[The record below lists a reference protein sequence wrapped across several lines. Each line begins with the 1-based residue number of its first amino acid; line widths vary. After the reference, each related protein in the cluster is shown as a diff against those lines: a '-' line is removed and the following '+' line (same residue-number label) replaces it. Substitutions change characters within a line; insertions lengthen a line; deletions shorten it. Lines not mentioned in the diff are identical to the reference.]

1 MLLIDGVKIPPLA
14 FDELQ
19 LLVIGEFELI
29 ELKIT
34 DVVVPLAILA
44 LIYAEL
50 RVLRVV
56 YDLRGFLIIQPLL
69 VYDSLQLVILLDDG
83 VQWQHYTQLIFAQIR
98 FAQLRVF
105 ELTGFRFLSYAVL
118 LEQAN

>member
-34 DVVVPLAILA
+34 DAVVPLAILA

-83 VQWQHYTQLIFAQIR
+83 VQWQHCTQLIFAQIL

-105 ELTGFRFLSYAVL
+105 ELTGSRFLSYAVL
-118 LEQAN
+118 LKQAN

>member
-34 DVVVPLAILA
+34 DAVVPLAILA

-83 VQWQHYTQLIFAQIR
+83 VQWQHCTQLIFAQIL